1 MYLLFFRFIEKRTVK
16 RILNC
21 FYTANNFK
29 NGDIVEYGVDL
40 LFKTFLWEMRNPPKG
55 PCWPSTSLF
64 SAGSVVC
71 KYETITTRLH
81 IKYNCYISS
90 YVLLCFIDGDWHSIA
105 TDLSHFINETYT
117 FAIYRLNRLIYNIAR
132 WQQFLH
138 CCTSNF
144 NKPTCTRQGMK
155 RHSPTTN
162 LRIRYCKM
170 VAKSESWSELSSD
183 RDRESLSSILL
194 EVEVPIQ
201 MKIFNTSYN
210 VKALMEYTL
219 Q

>member
-1 MYLLFFRFIEKRTVK
+1 MFQV
-16 RILNC
+16 N
-21 FYTANNFK
+21 
-29 NGDIVEYGVDL
+29 
-40 LFKTFLWEMRNPPKG
+40 
-55 PCWPSTSLF
+55 
-64 SAGSVVC
+64 
-71 KYETITTRLH
+71 
-81 IKYNCYISS
+81 
-90 YVLLCFIDGDWHSIA
+90 YVLLCFIVEDWHSIA
-105 TDLSHFINETYT
+105 TGLFHFINEMYI
-117 FAIYRLNRLIYNIAR
+117 FVIYRLNRLIYKIAER
-132 WQQFLH
+132 QQFLY

-210 VKALMEYTL
+210 VKPLMECTL
-219 Q
+219 LLLRRTNHFLEQSKKSRATHEFAFPNKNKQLYWWAPWVRLQILTWF